1 MILFYLICCEIY
13 SPALKNFSL
22 RSLNSPKIV
31 HIALGSNVGNRF
43 ELLQN
48 ALHTIYLEIGE
59 INKVSK
65 VYETPAWGF
74 KGNAFLNACI
84 AVSTRFSA
92 EEVLRKLL
100 KIEADAGRV
109 RSDAKTYQNRSLD
122 LDILLFENEV
132 LETKDLVLPHPSM
145 QNRKFVLLPLV
156 DIAADEIHPV
166 FKVSIGKLLQEVQD
180 NSQISAI
187 SEKLEIPKN
196 SFHLNKLNYIAVE
209 GNIGAGKTSFS
220 TMVSEDFNAKLILER
235 FKDNPFLPKFYENK
249 ERYAFPL
256 EMSFLADRYQQLS
269 DDLAQYDLFKDFVIS
284 DYDVFKSLIFA
295 KITLHE
301 DEYALYYK
309 LFHLMYKELVKPDLY
324 IYLYQNTDRLLENIK
339 VRGRDYEQNIQPDYL
354 VEINKSYLNFIKT
367 QTNMKVQIID
377 ISGKDFVN
385 NRADYLSI
393 LEEIKA

>member
-1 MILFYLICCEIY
+1 M
-13 SPALKNFSL
+13 
-22 RSLNSPKIV
+22 NSPKIV

-43 ELLQN
+43 DLLQN
-48 ALHTIYLEIGE
+48 ALHKIYLEIGE
-59 INKVSK
+59 VQQVSQ

-74 KGNAFLNACI
+74 EGNAFLNACI

-92 EEVLRKLL
+92 EEILRKLL

-109 RSDAKTYQNRSLD
+109 RSDAKNYQNRSLD
-122 LDILLFENEV
+122 LDILLFEDEV
-132 LETKDLVLPHPSM
+132 LETSDLIVPHPAM
-145 QNRKFVLLPLV
+145 KNRKFVLLPLA
-156 DIAADEIHPV
+156 DIAAKENHPV
-166 FKVSIGKLLQEVQD
+166 FKVSIEKLLKQVED
-180 NSQISAI
+180 NSEIKAI
-187 SEKLEIPKN
+187 SEKLEIPKKAFN
-196 SFHLNKLNYIAVE
+196 LNKLNYIAVE

-301 DEYALYYK
+301 DEYALYHK

-324 IYLYQNTDRLLENIK
+324 IYLYQNTDRLLQNIK
-339 VRGRDYEQNIQPDYL
+339 ARGRDYEQNIQPDYL

>member
-1 MILFYLICCEIY
+1 M
-13 SPALKNFSL
+13 
-22 RSLNSPKIV
+22 NSPKIV

-43 ELLQN
+43 DLLQN
-48 ALHTIYLEIGE
+48 ALHKIYLEIGE
-59 INKVSK
+59 VQQVSQ

-74 KGNAFLNACI
+74 EGNAFLNACI

-92 EEVLRKLL
+92 EEILRKLL

-109 RSDAKTYQNRSLD
+109 RSDAKNYQNRSLD
-122 LDILLFENEV
+122 LDILLFEDDV
-132 LETKDLVLPHPSM
+132 LETSDLIVPHPAM
-145 QNRKFVLLPLV
+145 QNRKFVLLPLA
-156 DIAADEIHPV
+156 DIAAKENHPV
-166 FKVSIGKLLQEVQD
+166 FKVSIEKLLKQVED
-180 NSQISAI
+180 NSEIKAI
-187 SEKLEIPKN
+187 SEKLEIPKKAFN
-196 SFHLNKLNYIAVE
+196 LNKLNYIAVE

-301 DEYALYYK
+301 DEYALYHK

-339 VRGRDYEQNIQPDYL
+339 ARGRDYEQNIQPDYL